1 MLCCDSADVFG
12 SLVGS
17 SSPVVT
23 GGHAAAGLAM
33 ARLRESSAGSFSTC
47 SAMTGDDGGEST
59 HDEVPV
65 RVPCAP
71 EATSAHR
78 GGGDGAGRFGIYQGN
93 WGGRRRAA
101 QLHEITN

>member
-1 MLCCDSADVFG
+1 M
-12 SLVGS
+12 
-17 SSPVVT
+17 
-23 GGHAAAGLAM
+23 AM

-101 QLHEITN
+101 ELHEIAN